1 MKKLSILLTLLL
13 LPLAAAMAEEVEIDD
28 IRYNLDAG
36 TKQATVIQKTVGNDE
51 GDISIPASVDYGGVS
66 YSVTAIGDYAFFC
79 GELTSVY
86 IPNSV
91 TSIGDW
97 AFSNCN
103 SLKAF
108 TVDSA
113 NGYYKAISGVLFNK
127 EGTILVSYPKGRTG
141 YSYSIPNGV
150 TTIGDNAFFHCDG
163 LTSIEIP
170 NSVTTIG
177 FQAFVDCR
185 GLTSIEIPNSV
196 TSIGND
202 AFSCC
207 NGLTSVY
214 IPNSVTTIGR
224 GAFYRCNSL
233 KTFTVDSAN
242 DYYKSVLGVLF
253 NKEGTVLVYYPAGK
267 TANSYSIPN
276 SVTAIGESAFANCSD
291 LTSVYIPNSVTTIG
305 YGAFYDCDNLTSVT
319 IETKT
324 PLTIYGGTFT
334 SSADATLYVPAGS
347 KAAYEAADYWKDF
360 KEIVEFLPVGYIFTA
375 EVNGLQMQFRVTDA
389 FKKEVETYGT
399 YEEGPAINN
408 QTEGE
413 VVIPAEVEG
422 YTVTGI
428 GGWSFRNCQGIT
440 SVSLPTTLT
449 YIGES
454 AFRTCSS
461 LREVDIPEGVTTIGP
476 RAFYG
481 AGLHKVTLPS
491 TLQEIGGDYTFT
503 LSQDADNIVIVK
515 NPEPIA
521 IPDGAFEW
529 DSMKRSVL
537 IVPLGSREA
546 YQAAD
551 YWKEFKAIYDNPV
564 FYSVD
569 VNIGNTVPYSTEG
582 WGNAGDEVTVPYKR
596 YVLGKGFVSPWDK
609 WLFKRDATE
618 KQYNHRF
625 TLSADN
631 HVVNGYPYQTENLE
645 YTFTGIE
652 DVVYLSE
659 AEDIEGMTK
668 CESDHALVRSSNAAA
683 AYPADGDVEFVT
695 LPAGIY
701 QLTAVMY
708 NMHPTDSPYFD
719 SDNPWTFL
727 ADGEPIA
734 TLTNDIA
741 NFDEK
746 TTEPF
751 VLTKK
756 TTLAIKQKGDSQ
768 IGLDLIYIRRL
779 QDNEL
784 YVDETPS
791 VIAGWKTELNI
802 GLRNVNAV
810 NMTDFYLKLPEGMT
824 IANSAVKIAA
834 DRSDKHQVSAQWNA
848 TGGYY
853 HILSFSSQN
862 NAFKLNDG
870 TLFNMMI
877 ECDES
882 VAAGSYEA
890 KVMTIV
896 MSDTDKTELS
906 QQDFTFT
913 IEVPDLKLG
922 DANADTKV
930 NGLDIVET
938 VDHIM
943 QRPSDTFHAAAVD
956 LYYDKKINGLDLVR
970 LINLVLSQP
979 MSTRA
984 ALARRF
990 ATMAADAGVSLSVA
1004 DLIIAAGESQTVAM
1018 ALANAGHDLTLL
1030 EFTLRLPE
1038 GVAIAKDE
1046 GGEWAVALSAD
1057 RCADSHTLEVEQ
1069 LQDGSYKFLVYSI
1082 ENAVIKGSEGTI
1094 INMTLTAQPDAAS
1107 ATAQGQICDQ
1117 LFVDTSDEGVT
1128 PDDVTFNISIEGRLP
1143 ADANGDGRVSVS
1155 DVTAVIAYLSG
1166 REPEGFVLANADLD
1180 GDGQVTAGDI
1190 AAIVSIILGK

>member
-1 MKKLSILLTLLL
+1 M
-13 LPLAAAMAEEVEIDD
+13 
-28 IRYNLDAG
+28 
-36 TKQATVIQKTVGNDE
+36 
-51 GDISIPASVDYGGVS
+51 
-66 YSVTAIGDYAFFC
+66 
-79 GELTSVY
+79 
-86 IPNSV
+86 
-91 TSIGDW
+91 
-97 AFSNCN
+97 
-103 SLKAF
+103 
-108 TVDSA
+108 
-113 NGYYKAISGVLFNK
+113 
-127 EGTILVSYPKGRTG
+127 
-141 YSYSIPNGV
+141 
-150 TTIGDNAFFHCDG
+150 
-163 LTSIEIP
+163 
-170 NSVTTIG
+170 
-177 FQAFVDCR
+177 
-185 GLTSIEIPNSV
+185 
-196 TSIGND
+196 
-202 AFSCC
+202 
-207 NGLTSVY
+207 
-214 IPNSVTTIGR
+214 
-224 GAFYRCNSL
+224 
-233 KTFTVDSAN
+233 
-242 DYYKSVLGVLF
+242 
-253 NKEGTVLVYYPAGK
+253 
-267 TANSYSIPN
+267 
-276 SVTAIGESAFANCSD
+276 
-291 LTSVYIPNSVTTIG
+291 
-305 YGAFYDCDNLTSVT
+305 
-319 IETKT
+319 
-324 PLTIYGGTFT
+324 
-334 SSADATLYVPAGS
+334 
-347 KAAYEAADYWKDF
+347 
-360 KEIVEFLPVGYIFTA
+360 GYIFTA

-399 YEEGPAINN
+399 YEEGPAIDPE
-408 QTEGE
+408 TEGE

-440 SVSLPTTLT
+440 AVSLPTTLT

-461 LREVDIPEGVTTIGP
+461 LSEVDIPEGVTTIGS
-476 RAFYG
+476 RAFFG

-491 TLQEIGGDYTFT
+491 TLQEISGDYTFT
-503 LSQDADNIVIVK
+503 LSQDDDNIVIVK

-521 IPDGAFEW
+521 IPLGAFEW

-537 IVPLGSREA
+537 IVPQGSREA

-551 YWKEFKAIYDNPV
+551 VWKEFKAIYDNPV
-564 FYSVD
+564 FYMVKGIG
-569 VNIGNTVPYSTEG
+569 VGYGTLFYYAQNII
-582 WGNAGDEVTVPYKR
+582 GNAGDEVTMPYYRYIDENKR
-596 YVLGKGFVSPWDK
+596 
-609 WLFKRDATE
+609 LFKRDATNKE
-618 KQYNHRF
+618 YNHRF

-631 HVVNGYPYQTENLE
+631 PITMSAYNPIINGYPYQTENLE

-652 DVVYLSE
+652 DVVYLNE
-659 AEDIEGMTK
+659 AEYIEGMTK
-668 CESDHALVRSSNAAA
+668 CESGHALVRSSNAAA

-734 TLTNDIA
+734 TLTNDIV

-751 VLTKK
+751 VLTKE
-756 TTLAIKQKGDSQ
+756 TTLAIKQKGESK

-784 YVDETPS
+784 YVAEQPS
-791 VIAGWKTELNI
+791 VVAGWKTELNI
-802 GLRNVNAV
+802 GLRNVDAV

-824 IANSAVKIAA
+824 IANSAVTIAA

-848 TGGYY
+848 DGGYY
-853 HILSFSSQN
+853 HIVSFSSQN
-862 NAFKLNDG
+862 NAFKQNDG
-870 TLFNMMI
+870 TLFTMMI

-913 IEVPDLKLG
+913 IDVPDLKLG

-979 MSTRA
+979 MSSRA

-1004 DLIIAAGESQTVAM
+1004 DLIIAAGESQTVAIE
-1018 ALANAGHDLTLL
+1018 LANAGHDLTLL

-1046 GGEWAVALSAD
+1046 GGKWAVALSAD
-1057 RCADSHTLEVEQ
+1057 RCDNSHTLEVEQ

-1094 INMTLTAQPDAAS
+1094 INMTLTAQPDAVT
-1107 ATAQGQICDQ
+1107 ATAQGRLCDQ

-1155 DVTAVIAYLSG
+1155 DVTAVIAHLSG
-1166 REPEGFVLANADLD
+1166 REPAGFVLGNADLD
-1180 GDGQVTAGDI
+1180 GDGQVTAEEVAG
-1190 AAIVSIILGK
+1190 IVNIILGK

>member
-1 MKKLSILLTLLL
+1 M
-13 LPLAAAMAEEVEIDD
+13 
-28 IRYNLDAG
+28 
-36 TKQATVIQKTVGNDE
+36 
-51 GDISIPASVDYGGVS
+51 
-66 YSVTAIGDYAFFC
+66 
-79 GELTSVY
+79 TSVY

-91 TSIGDW
+91 TNINW
-97 AFSNCN
+97 YAF
-103 SLKAF
+103 
-108 TVDSA
+108 
-113 NGYYKAISGVLFNK
+113 NGCY
-127 EGTILVSYPKGRTG
+127 
-141 YSYSIPNGV
+141 
-150 TTIGDNAFFHCDG
+150 
-163 LTSIEIP
+163 
-170 NSVTTIG
+170 
-177 FQAFVDCR
+177 
-185 GLTSIEIPNSV
+185 
-196 TSIGND
+196 
-202 AFSCC
+202 
-207 NGLTSVY
+207 
-214 IPNSVTTIGR
+214 
-224 GAFYRCNSL
+224 
-233 KTFTVDSAN
+233 
-242 DYYKSVLGVLF
+242 
-253 NKEGTVLVYYPAGK
+253 
-267 TANSYSIPN
+267 
-276 SVTAIGESAFANCSD
+276 
-291 LTSVYIPNSVTTIG
+291 
-305 YGAFYDCDNLTSVT
+305 NLTSVT
-319 IETKT
+319 IETET
-324 PLTIYGGTFT
+324 PLSIHENTFT
-334 SSADATLYVPAGS
+334 SSANATLYVPAGT
-347 KAAYEAADYWKDF
+347 KDAYEAADVWKDF
-360 KEIVEFLPVGYIFTA
+360 GTIVEISGTIFTA

-399 YEEGPAINN
+399 YEEGPAIDN
-408 QTEGE
+408 QTVGE

-440 SVSLPTTLT
+440 AVSLPTTLT

-454 AFRTCSS
+454 AFRTCYD
-461 LREVDIPEGVTTIGP
+461 LTEVDIPEGVTTIGS
-476 RAFYG
+476 RAFFG

-491 TLQEIGGDYTFT
+491 TLQEISGDYTFT
-503 LSQDADNIVIVK
+503 LSQYSDNIVIVK

-569 VNIGNTVPYSTEG
+569 VNIVGLIPYSTEG
-582 WGNAGDEVTVPYKR
+582 WGNAGDEVTVPYRR
-596 YVLGKGFVSPWDK
+596 YWTTKGIFLSPRDK
-609 WLFKRDATE
+609 MLFRRDATE

-631 HVVNGYPYQTENLE
+631 PIINGYPYQTENLE

-652 DVVYLSE
+652 DVVYLNE
-659 AEDIEGMTK
+659 AEYIEGMTK

-695 LPAGIY
+695 LPAGVY

-734 TLTNDIA
+734 TLTNDVP

-751 VLTKK
+751 VLTKE

-784 YVDETPS
+784 YVAEQPS

-810 NMTDFYLKLPEGMT
+810 NMTDFFLQLPEGMT
-824 IANSAVKIAA
+824 IANSAVTLAA

-853 HILSFSSQN
+853 HIVSFSSQN

-870 TLFNMMI
+870 TLFTMMI
-877 ECDES
+877 ECDGS

-890 KVMTIV
+890 RVMTIV

-913 IEVPDLKLG
+913 IDVPDLKLG
-922 DANADTKV
+922 DANGDTKI

-943 QRPSDTFHAAAVD
+943 QRPSDTFYADAVD

-979 MSTRA
+979 VSTQA
-984 ALARRF
+984 ALARSL
-990 ATMAADAGVSLSVA
+990 APTTTAGGPWLETEGEALTMNIDAAADY
-1004 DLIIAAGESQTVAM
+1004 I
-1018 ALANAGHDLTLL
+1018 LAQCVVH
-1030 EFTLRLPE
+1030 
-1038 GVAIAKDE
+1038 
-1046 GGEWAVALSAD
+1046 
-1057 RCADSHTLEVEQ
+1057 
-1069 LQDGSYKFLVYSI
+1069 
-1082 ENAVIKGSEGTI
+1082 
-1094 INMTLTAQPDAAS
+1094 
-1107 ATAQGQICDQ
+1107 
-1117 LFVDTSDEGVT
+1117 
-1128 PDDVTFNISIEGRLP
+1128 
-1143 ADANGDGRVSVS
+1143 
-1155 DVTAVIAYLSG
+1155 
-1166 REPEGFVLANADLD
+1166 LD
-1180 GDGQVTAGDI
+1180 GDMQLLDITADGRHTVAWQRLDGHRYAVVVYSTNNDAFEAGGKLLTLDVAGSGTVHVSDI
-1190 AAIVSIILGK
+1190 MLVDTERGEHCFAAAARNATTGIDAAEETSLPVAERYDLQGRKADGRQPSKGVYIIRGKKVVIK